1 MQLPYDVKLL
11 HVEPT
16 THCNAH
22 CPQCERNING
32 GMINPTVT
40 VQHMDIETFK
50 VLINEHRTSLEKV
63 LFCGNAGDP
72 MMHPE
77 ILDMMSWARYA
88 CDNFVTLGMNTNG
101 SIGNVDQWR
110 RMAGVMTKMEDYV
123 VFSIDGL
130 EDTNDL
136 YRRGTK
142 WSSIMRNAQAFIDAG
157 GRAHWDMLVFDHN
170 QHQVEACEQLAHK
183 IGFRWFRA
191 KETKRFKNPD
201 MRTAYNTV
209 LKPVEFRPRPTEYSE
224 IKCMAQEDASTY
236 VDAGGNQYACC
247 WLASAENLNESWG
260 RPFRNLPW
268 DQLERQWDVQDTAHP
283 CTRTCGQVGVTNVYK
298 SQWRREV
305 EF

>member
-1 MQLPYDVKLL
+1 MQLPYNVKLL

-32 GMINPTVT
+32 GRINPAVT

-50 VLINEHRTSLEKV
+50 IHINEHRTTLEKV

-77 ILDMMSWARYA
+77 ILDMMSWSRYA

-101 SIGNVDQWR
+101 SIGNVEQWK
-110 RMAGVMTKMEDYV
+110 RMAAMMTKMEDYV

-130 EDTNDL
+130 EDTNEL
-136 YRRGTK
+136 YRRGAK
-142 WSSIMRNAQAFIDAG
+142 WSTIMRNAETFIENG

-170 QHQVEACEQLAHK
+170 QHQVDDCEQLAYK
-183 IGFRWFRA
+183 MGFRWFRA
-191 KETKRFKNPD
+191 KETKRFNNPD

-209 LKPVEFRPRPTEYSE
+209 LKPVEFRARPAEYSE
-224 IKCMAQEDASTY
+224 IKCMAREDASTY

-247 WLASAENLNESWG
+247 WVASAENLNESWG

-268 DQLERQWDVQDTAHP
+268 DKLESQWDSKDLSHP
-283 CTRTCGQVGVTNVYK
+283 CTRTCGQVAGTNVYK